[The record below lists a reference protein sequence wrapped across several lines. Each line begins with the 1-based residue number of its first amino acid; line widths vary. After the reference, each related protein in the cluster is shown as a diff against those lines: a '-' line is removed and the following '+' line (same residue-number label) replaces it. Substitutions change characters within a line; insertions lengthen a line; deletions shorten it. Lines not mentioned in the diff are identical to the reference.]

1 MRAQPKWSVW
11 ATPALVAALVFALE
25 AASLSAWLALP
36 LFGVAL
42 LHASSAT
49 GALFAPGERR
59 LTQVGALGGAAGVVV
74 ALVAAPFVGFGTA
87 LLLIVTSLFGGWGA
101 GRSALEFEP
110 FTEGVPEPSTSP
122 SLAAK
127 VAVDELILGFEQV
140 QGTMGY
146 PLDGTIERVIREID
160 EMHRFLDAGDR
171 LARPADYHEAPPPLA
186 DPEITTRTIRGQ
198 KVEVLRFESGYA
210 PPHGAPG
217 RARWGA
223 VDACRDAFAYVLR
236 HEGGARPWVIAT
248 NGYRMGHAAIDV
260 GLFGRFHA
268 AGGLGANVLI
278 PVLPLHGPRS
288 PSWHSGTGFLG
299 IDVIRT
305 IHAESQALW
314 DMRRLLSWI
323 QAQGAP
329 PVGAFGLSLGGFT
342 TANFASLAEGLA
354 CAVPGIPLADVHR
367 MLLRHGAGPQLEYA
381 KQIGFSTDR
390 IRDIL
395 RVVSPLALEPKVP
408 RNGRM
413 LFGATA
419 DRLVTPDQV
428 RDLWRHWEEPEIV
441 WYQGSH
447 ISFTNE
453 RAVWD
458 GVDRTFRE
466 AGVAD

>member
-1 MRAQPKWSVW
+1 M
-11 ATPALVAALVFALE
+11 PALVAALIFALE
-25 AASLSAWLALP
+25 AASRSVFLALP

-42 LHASSAT
+42 LHATGAG

-59 LTQVGALGGAAGVVV
+59 LTQIGAVGGGLGVVV
-74 ALVAAPFVGFGTA
+74 ALLTMPFVGLGTSV
-87 LLLIVTSLFGGWGA
+87 LLLAASLFGGWGA
-101 GRSALEFEP
+101 GRTALELEP
-110 FTEGVPEPSTSP
+110 FTDGVPAPNATP

-127 VAVDELILGFEQV
+127 VAVDELILGFEQI

-146 PLDGTIERVIREID
+146 SLDGTIERVIREVD
-160 EMHRFLDAGDR
+160 EMHRHLDHADL
-171 LARPADYHEAPPPLA
+171 LARPAAYHEMPPGLQ

-198 KVEVLRFESGYA
+198 RVEVLRFESGYS
-210 PPHGAPG
+210 PPEGTAG

-223 VDACRDAFAYVLR
+223 IDACRDAFAYVLR
-236 HEGGARPWVIAT
+236 HDGEARPWIIAT

-260 GLFGRFHA
+260 GLFRRFHDA
-268 AGGLGANVLI
+268 TQGLGANVLI

-288 PSWHSGTGFLG
+288 PSLHSGTGFLG

-305 IHAESQALW
+305 IHAESQGLW

-323 QAQGAP
+323 EGQGAP
-329 PVGAFGLSLGGFT
+329 SVGAFGLSLGGFT

-367 MLLRHGAGPQLEYA
+367 VLMRHGSGPQLDYA
-381 KQIGFSTDR
+381 RHLGLDLDR
-390 IRDIL
+390 VRDIL

-408 RNGRM
+408 HGGRM

-428 RDLWRHWEEPEIV
+428 LDLWRHWDEPEIV
-441 WYQGSH
+441 WYEGSH
-447 ISFTNE
+447 ISFTGE
-453 RAVWD
+453 RAVWE
-458 GVDRTFRE
+458 GVDRTFRN
-466 AGVAD
+466 AGVAAT